1 MLIQKKEKNGKILEI
16 FSYKI
21 ALNQIVYRAPLGY
34 ISERMHSTENG
45 ATFHLLLSTLRVRV
59 AHRIAEGEIT
69 ERALARRAGIS
80 QPHLHNVLKGIRTM
94 TPDVADRLLEAL
106 HLPLEE
112 LTAGALANGG
122 RPALDRE

>member
-1 MLIQKKEKNGKILEI
+1 
-16 FSYKI
+16 
-21 ALNQIVYRAPLGY
+21 
-34 ISERMHSTENG
+34 MHPNESG
-45 ATFHLLLSTLRVRV
+45 ATFHLLLSKLRVRV
-59 AHRIAEGEIT
+59 ANRIAEGEIT

-112 LTAGALANGG
+112 LTGMPRPPGG
-122 RPALDRE
+122 RRALDSE